1 MKNDF
6 FIYLV
11 TCQGLV
17 FATLLYLLFT
27 RDIPEPG
34 LSSPS
39 RLRILVNQW
48 RRRHPATS
56 QLSEDAATY
65 GARMPSCPG
74 IARVVQPELRDI
86 APPET
91 SPQ

>member
-11 TCQGLV
+11 TCQGLF

-34 LSSPS
+34 MSSPS
-39 RLRILVNQW
+39 RLRILVNSTNGGADSQQHLNF
-48 RRRHPATS
+48 RKMPQRTGRACLRVPEQPAS
-56 QLSEDAATY
+56 SSRNLE
-65 GARMPSCPG
+65 
-74 IARVVQPELRDI
+74 I
-86 APPET
+86 
-91 SPQ
+91 